1 MDKTV
6 EIYLDG
12 LPVADTDLDGIA
24 GSKITYDMNSDDGLL
39 SVAYSNTLSFSG
51 AAYSHIISTLIDSP
65 TANSNSVEMRIF
77 ATCCKASD
85 GSPLLLFSGLISR
98 RDVSFCEFGN
108 EQCSV
113 AVTALDNSV
122 TADKIRCVRDTIIH
136 ARVGPSGI
144 TSNGED
150 TARVRRFFAYYEETR
165 PYSSAYFTF
174 FIGLYLVV
182 LATTTFL
189 IIDIITRILNFISF
203 GAIPV
208 ISFSDNRAALL
219 ALFFKKRYRTA
230 PFINSYLQNACTLCQ
245 LSLRSPL
252 FDVGG
257 TFYNLT
263 RLDAPILESGRDGRA
278 ETAVWRDFNRPN
290 ITFAQFFASF
300 RELNIGYAVTDTE
313 LIFDRLDRLQ
323 NTVWIDFAARQ
334 NDIISLCYQPNDTV
348 QPAGEVFKFADDAT
362 DKVGNESNR
371 LWSGNVVDYNTPTNP
386 ILSGIKQTT
395 VQYGTARFID
405 DGGSSAIKDISET
418 VLYSVVGLGTNIVE
432 KDAMIMSS
440 GTCLVP
446 KLLLWDGTSPF
457 SNAKVK
463 RYPNGGAYAYNVP
476 VWLNQNASTTFNQ
489 PTFFSETLAQTDP
502 RNSLSKSLNYTL
514 VFNYSCDDLRSIGYG
529 KTIRISRNNTMV
541 TGSIETI
548 EIDLELG
555 EITINGKI

>member
-1 MDKTV
+1 MDKTIEV
-6 EIYLDG
+6 YLDG
-12 LPVADTDLDGIA
+12 AVVADTDLDGTA

-51 AAYSHIISTLIDSP
+51 VAYSHIIDRLIDSP

-77 ATCCKASD
+77 ATCCNASD

-98 RDVSFCEFGN
+98 RDISFCEFGT

-122 TADKIRCVRDTIIH
+122 AADKIRCVRDTIIH
-136 ARVGPSGI
+136 ARTGPYGV

-165 PYSSAYFTF
+165 PYSFAYFTF

-182 LATTTFL
+182 LATTIFL
-189 IIDIITRILNFISF
+189 LIDVVTRILNFISF
-203 GAIPV
+203 GAIPL

-219 ALFFKKRYRTA
+219 ALFFKKRFRTA

-245 LSLRSPL
+245 LALRSPL
-252 FDVGG
+252 FDLNG

-263 RLDAPILESGRDGRA
+263 RLDAPILESGRDGRN
-278 ETAVWRDFNRPN
+278 ETSVWRDFNRPN
-290 ITFAQFFASF
+290 ITFAQLFATF

-313 LIFDRLDRLQ
+313 LIFDRFDRLQ
-323 NTVWIDFAARQ
+323 NMVWIDFAARQ
-334 NDIISLCYQPNDTV
+334 DDIISLCYEPNDTV
-348 QPAGEVFKFADDAT
+348 QPAGEVFKFADDGT
-362 DKVGNESNR
+362 DKVGNEINR
-371 LWSGNVVDYNTPTNP
+371 LWSGEVVDYNTPTNP
-386 ILSGIKQTT
+386 ILSGIRQTT

-446 KLLLWDGTSPF
+446 KLLLWDGASPF
-457 SNAKVK
+457 NNAKVK
-463 RYPNGGAYAYNVP
+463 RYPSGGAYAYNVP
-476 VWLNQNASTTFNQ
+476 VWLNQNAPATFGVD
-489 PTFFSETLAQTDP
+489 TFFSETLAQTDP
-502 RNSLSKSLNYTL
+502 RNALSKSLNYTL
-514 VFNYSCDDLRSIGYG
+514 TFVYSCEDLRTIGYG

-541 TGSIETI
+541 TGSIENI

>member
-24 GSKITYDMNSDDGLL
+24 GSKITYDMNSGDGLL

-85 GSPLLLFSGLISR
+85 GSPLLLFSGLVSR

-113 AVTALDNSV
+113 AVTALDNSI
-122 TADKIRCVRDTIIH
+122 TAAKIRCVRDTIIH
-136 ARVGPSGI
+136 ARVGPNGV
-144 TSNGED
+144 TSNGEEEGRV
-150 TARVRRFFAYYEETR
+150 ARLFAYYEETR
-165 PYSSAYFTF
+165 PYSFAYFTY
-174 FIGLYLVV
+174 FIGLYIVV
-182 LATTTFL
+182 LAATTL
-189 IIDIITRILNFISF
+189 LVLDLLSRIVNFISF
-203 GAIPV
+203 GAVPV
-208 ISFSDNRAALL
+208 ISFSDNRAAIL
-219 ALFFKKRYRTA
+219 ALFFKKRYRIA

-263 RLDAPILESGRDGRA
+263 RLDAPIYEGGKTGFEEAGRYL
-278 ETAVWRDFNRPN
+278 TFNRPN

-313 LIFDRLDRLQ
+313 LVFDRLDRLQ

-348 QPAGEVFKFADDAT
+348 QPAGEVFKFADDGT

-418 VLYSVVGLGTNIVE
+418 LLYSVVGLGANLVE
-432 KDAMIMSS
+432 KDALIMSS
-440 GTCLVP
+440 GVCLVP

-457 SNAKVK
+457 NNAKVK

-476 VWLNQNASTTFNQ
+476 VWLNQNAPATFGV

-502 RNSLSKSLNYTL
+502 RNALSKSLNYTL

>member
-12 LPVADTDLDGIA
+12 TVVADTDLDGTA

-51 AAYSHIISTLIDSP
+51 VAYSYIIDRLIDSP

-98 RDVSFCEFGN
+98 RDISFCEFGT

-113 AVTALDNSV
+113 SVTALDNSV
-122 TADKIRCVRDTIIH
+122 VADKIRCVRDTIIH
-136 ARVGPSGI
+136 ARVGPYGV

-165 PYSSAYFTF
+165 PYSFAYFTF
-174 FIGLYLVV
+174 YIGLYLIV
-182 LATTTFL
+182 LSAAIL
-189 IIDIITRILNFISF
+189 LLIDIVTRILNFISF
-203 GAIPV
+203 GAVPL
-208 ISFSDNRAALL
+208 ISFADNRAAIL
-219 ALFFKKRYRTA
+219 ALFFKKRFRTA

-245 LSLRSPL
+245 LALRSPL
-252 FDVGG
+252 FENGG

-263 RLDAPILESGRDGRA
+263 RLDAPTLESGRDGRN
-278 ETAVWRDFNRPN
+278 EFRVWQDFNRPN
-290 ITFAQFFASF
+290 ITFAQLFTSF

-323 NTVWIDFAARQ
+323 NMVWIDFAARRD
-334 NDIISLCYQPNDTV
+334 DIISLCYEPNDTV
-348 QPAGEVFKFADDAT
+348 QPAGEVFKFADDGT

-371 LWSGNVVDYNTPTNP
+371 LWSGDVVDYNTPINP
-386 ILSGIKQTT
+386 ILSGIRQTT
-395 VQYGTARFID
+395 IQYGTARFID

-418 VLYSVVGLGTNIVE
+418 LLYAAVGLGTNLVE

-446 KLLLWDGTSPF
+446 KLLLWDGTSSLF
-457 SNAKVK
+457 NAKVK
-463 RYPNGGAYAYNVP
+463 RYPSGGAYAYNVP
-476 VWLNQNASTTFNQ
+476 VWLNQNASATFRV

-502 RNSLSKSLNYTL
+502 RNALSKSLNYSLTF
-514 VFNYSCDDLRSIGYG
+514 VYSCDDLRTIGYG

-541 TGSIETI
+541 TGSIESI

-555 EITINGKI
+555 EITITGKI

>member
-24 GSKITYDMNSDDGLL
+24 GSKITFDMDSADGLL

-51 AAYSHIISTLIDSP
+51 AAYSQIISKLIDSP
-65 TANSNSVEMRIF
+65 TANANSVEMRIF

-98 RDVSFCEFGN
+98 RDISFCEFGT

-122 TADKIRCVRDTIIH
+122 AAAKIRCVRDTIIH
-136 ARVGPSGI
+136 ARVGPYGV
-144 TSNGED
+144 TSDGED
-150 TARVRRFFAYYEETR
+150 TARFRRFFAYYEETR
-165 PYSSAYFTF
+165 PYSFAYSSF

-182 LATTTFL
+182 LAATTL
-189 IIDIITRILNFISF
+189 AVLDIITRILNFISF
-203 GAIPV
+203 GAVPV
-208 ISFSDNRAALL
+208 ISFTDGRAAILN
-219 ALFFKKRYRTA
+219 LFFKKRYRSA

-245 LSLRSPL
+245 LALRSPL

-263 RLDAPILESGRDGRA
+263 RLDAPILESGRDGRN
-278 ETAVWRDFNRPN
+278 EGNVWRDFNRPN
-290 ITFAQFFASF
+290 ITFAQLFATF
-300 RELNIGYAVTDTE
+300 RDLNIGYSVTDTE

-323 NTVWIDFAARQ
+323 NTVWIDFAARRD
-334 NDIISLCYQPNDTV
+334 DIISLCYQPNDTV
-348 QPAGEVFKFADDAT
+348 QPAGEVFKFSEDAT
-362 DKVGNESNR
+362 DKVGNEIAR
-371 LWSGNVVDYNTPTNP
+371 LWSGEVVDYNTPTNP

-395 VQYGTARFID
+395 VQYGTSRFID
-405 DGGSSAIKDISET
+405 DGGTSAIKDISET
-418 VLYSVVGLGTNIVE
+418 LLFAVVGLGSNLIE

-440 GTCLVP
+440 GVCLVP

-457 SNAKVK
+457 NNAKVW
-463 RYPNGGAYAYNVP
+463 RIPSGGAYAYNVP
-476 VWLNQNASTTFNQ
+476 VWLNQDAPATFGV

-502 RNSLSKSLNYTL
+502 RNALSKSLNYTL

-529 KTIRISRNNTMV
+529 KTVRISRNNTMV
-541 TGSIETI
+541 EGSIESI